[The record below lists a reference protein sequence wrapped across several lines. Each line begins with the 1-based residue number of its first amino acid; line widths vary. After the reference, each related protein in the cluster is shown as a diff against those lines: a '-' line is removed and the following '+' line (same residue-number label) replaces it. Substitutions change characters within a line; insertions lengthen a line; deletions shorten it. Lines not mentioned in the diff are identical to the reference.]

1 LGIEVRNVSGQRV
14 VAGLIRDEPVGEI
27 VKVVKKIKLKEL
39 VDVKVVDLY
48 HMSEE
53 QKSVTI
59 RTRFFDPEKTLSS
72 DFIKM
77 AEDQVVKSLLNA
89 NFPLKTV

>member
-1 LGIEVRNVSGQRV
+1 MDSLTIPAYLWVTELNCNKGIEMSIGRVLIYNKWSKLGIGLVSESYN
-14 VAGLIRDEPVGEI
+14 DI
-27 VKVVKKIKLKEL
+27 V
-39 VDVKVVDLY
+39 
-48 HMSEE
+48 
-53 QKSVTI
+53 
-59 RTRFFDPEKTLSS
+59 DPEKTLSS